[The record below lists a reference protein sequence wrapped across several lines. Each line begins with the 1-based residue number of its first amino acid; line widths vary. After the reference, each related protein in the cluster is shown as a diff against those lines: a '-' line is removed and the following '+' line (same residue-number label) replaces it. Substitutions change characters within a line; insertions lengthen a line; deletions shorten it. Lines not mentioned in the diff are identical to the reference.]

1 MGLIWLSSPSHLSS
15 GSSSAACWLC
25 SPPQVL
31 SLHVGILF
39 LQRGLVIKDMAI
51 KDILAYGQGLGE
63 DRELGVLGEVL
74 LWKKGEEGCVCVC
87 VCVCV

>member
-1 MGLIWLSSPSHLSS
+1 MIRKMGLIWLSSPSHLSS

-51 KDILAYGQGLGE
+51 KDILAYGQGLRIV
-63 DRELGVLGEVL
+63 DIPVLIGMSVKL
-74 LWKKGEEGCVCVC
+74 VQVFLF
-87 VCVCV
+87 